1 MLLAGSE
8 HLADLR
14 DEDSA
19 FVTGDDGFPLLWRE
33 VRIQILKFLGSNEE
47 NVIREQRL
55 DVVVPSGYVV
65 FRIFQGAVYF
75 AYSILKSFHVALFSG
90 DDLLPVPLIHIE

>member
-1 MLLAGSE
+1 MLLAGSK

-19 FVTGDDGFPLLWRE
+19 FVAGDDGFPFLWRE